1 MPAQRFALDA
11 KVIETAFEGFELAV
25 GLTVEIEPDLA
36 EIPQAAI
43 DRKLAAPIV
52 GVARQRHAGARL
64 DRADAVGAGTD
75 RRRHRGFLEGCDV
88 DGMLGQYRHQA
99 EDQRQLA
106 VVGAPEIEPHG
117 MRVGRFG
124 LCDFGIILA
133 MVGAAFVAQQ
143 RPGEQHVLGEHGLPV
158 GETRPGIEMEGD
170 IAPGV
175 VGLHALCQQT
185 IECEG
190 LVIAPRHQT
199 FNHKAPDLLHGEAP
213 DDQGIEA
220 VEGAEKTLHQPA
232 AFRRFGI
239 GIGHMGKIGR

>member
-1 MPAQRFALDA
+1 
-11 KVIETAFEGFELAV
+11 
-25 GLTVEIEPDLA
+25 
-36 EIPQAAI
+36 
-43 DRKLAAPIV
+43 
-52 GVARQRHAGARL
+52 
-64 DRADAVGAGTD
+64 
-75 RRRHRGFLEGCDV
+75 
-88 DGMLGQYRHQA
+88 MLGQYRHQA

-190 LVIAPRHQT
+190 LVIAPRHQA
-199 FNHKAPDLLHGEAP
+199 FHNKAPDLLHGEAP